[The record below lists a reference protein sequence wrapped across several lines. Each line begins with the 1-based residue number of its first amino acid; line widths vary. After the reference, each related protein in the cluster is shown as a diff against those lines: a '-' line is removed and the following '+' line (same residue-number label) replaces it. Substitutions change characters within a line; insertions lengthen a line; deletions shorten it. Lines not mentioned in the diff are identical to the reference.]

1 MPRQRCYNPVIIRNR
16 YALEGMRVY
25 LKLNGIEIECTGQE
39 KWIDLLERLP
49 DGGTGAL
56 GIALRG
62 RTASLNDPVE
72 EYAFARTL
80 TYADE
85 EGRRIYERSLQFV
98 FLTAANRLYPGK
110 RVRIRHSLAQGL
122 YIDLPNV
129 AVTGAIVADLKAEM
143 RRIVA
148 ADMPIARISVS
159 TEDAR
164 DYFTR
169 TGQTD
174 RLRILGY
181 RRFSHFTLYR
191 IDGLEDY
198 FYGEMVPATGCLG
211 VFDLRAYG
219 EGILLQLPDVND
231 PKKPARFV
239 DLPHLLHTY
248 DEAAQW
254 HAILNCENAADLND
268 MVVSRRLREF
278 IRVNEALQ
286 ERRIQQIAD
295 QFVASGALLLLIAGP
310 SSSGKTTFSHRMSIA
325 LRVHGL
331 RPVKVSLDDYYLD
344 RDAIPREPDGSL
356 DLERIE
362 TLDLDLLCDHLPRL
376 VRGETV
382 NVPEFDFRSGKRK
395 AVTHPF
401 SVEPGQPI
409 IIEGIHALNDR
420 LTATIPPELKFKVYI
435 SALTMLNL
443 DDHNRIRTTDAR
455 LLRRIV
461 RDNLFRGTPPEDTMA
476 MWASVRRGEE
486 KYIFP
491 FQEKADAMF
500 NSALTYEL
508 AIMKKY
514 AYPQLLAVTE
524 ESPYYTMARRLVKF
538 LNYIQTADVE
548 DEIPVNS
555 ILREFIGGCCFYK
568 DED

>member
-1 MPRQRCYNPVIIRNR
+1 M
-16 YALEGMRVY
+16 Y
-25 LKLNGIEIECTGQE
+25 LKLNGVEMECTGQE
-39 KWIDLLERLP
+39 KWIELLERLP
-49 DGGTGAL
+49 DGGVGAL
-56 GIALRG
+56 GVSVRG
-62 RTASLNDPVE
+62 RTESLNAPVE
-72 EYAFARTL
+72 EYAFAKTL

-85 EGRRIYERSLQFV
+85 EGRRIYERSLQLV
-98 FLTAANRLYPGK
+98 FLTAAYRLYPGK
-110 RVRIRHSLAQGL
+110 RVRIRHSFAQGL
-122 YIDLPNV
+122 YIDLPDV
-129 AVTGAIVADLKAEM
+129 AVTEVIVADLKAEM
-143 RRIVA
+143 QRIVA
-148 ADMPIARISVS
+148 ADMPIQRLCMS
-159 TEDAR
+159 TDDAR

-181 RRFSHFTLYR
+181 RRFNHFTLYR

-198 FYGEMVPATGCLG
+198 FYGEMAPSTGCLA
-211 VFDLRAYG
+211 VFNLMAYG
-219 EGILLQLPDVND
+219 GGILLQMPDVKN
-231 PKKPARFV
+231 PEKPARFV

-248 DEAAQW
+248 DEAARW

-268 MVVSRRLREF
+268 MVVNRRLREF

-286 ERRIQQIAD
+286 ERKIQQIAD
-295 QFVASGALLLLIAGP
+295 QFIASGALILLIAGP
-310 SSSGKTTFSHRMSIA
+310 SSSGKTTFAHRLSIA

-344 RDAIPREPDGSL
+344 RDTLPREPDGSL
-356 DLERIE
+356 DLERIDA
-362 TLDLDLLCDHLPRL
+362 LDLDLLGDHLPRL

-382 NVPEFDFRSGKRK
+382 RTPEFDFKTGKRRAESYPF
-395 AVTHPF
+395 AV
-401 SVEPGQPI
+401 EQGQPI
-409 IIEGIHALNDR
+409 IIEGIHGLNDR
-420 LTATIPPELKFKVYI
+420 LTATIPAHLKFKVYI
-435 SALTMLNL
+435 SPLTMLNL

-491 FQEKADAMF
+491 FQENADVMF

-514 AYPQLLAVTE
+514 AYPRLLTITE
-524 ESPYYTMARRLVKF
+524 DSPCYTMARRLVKF

>member
-1 MPRQRCYNPVIIRNR
+1 M
-16 YALEGMRVY
+16 Y
-25 LKLNGIEIECTGQE
+25 LKLNGVEMECTGQE
-39 KWIDLLERLP
+39 KWIELLERLP
-49 DGGTGAL
+49 DGGVGAL
-56 GIALRG
+56 GVSVRG
-62 RTASLNDPVE
+62 RTESLNAPVE
-72 EYAFARTL
+72 EYAFAKTL

-85 EGRRIYERSLQFV
+85 EGRRIYERSLQLV
-98 FLTAANRLYPGK
+98 FLTAAYRLYPGK
-110 RVRIRHSLAQGL
+110 RVRIRHSFAQGL
-122 YIDLPNV
+122 YIDLPDV
-129 AVTGAIVADLKAEM
+129 AVTEVIVADLKAEM
-143 RRIVA
+143 QRIVA
-148 ADMPIARISVS
+148 ADMPIQRLCMS
-159 TEDAR
+159 TDDAR

-181 RRFSHFTLYR
+181 RRFNHFTLYR

-198 FYGEMVPATGCLG
+198 FYGEMAPSTGCLA
-211 VFDLRAYG
+211 VFNLMAYG
-219 EGILLQLPDVND
+219 GGILLQMPDVKN
-231 PKKPARFV
+231 PEKPARFV

-248 DEAAQW
+248 DEAARW

-268 MVVSRRLREF
+268 MVVNRRLREF

-286 ERRIQQIAD
+286 ERKIQQIAD
-295 QFVASGALLLLIAGP
+295 QFIASGALILLIAGP
-310 SSSGKTTFSHRMSIA
+310 SSSGKTTFAHRLSIA

-344 RDAIPREPDGSL
+344 RDTLPREPDGSL
-356 DLERIE
+356 DLERIDA
-362 TLDLDLLCDHLPRL
+362 LDLDLLGDHLPRL

-382 NVPEFDFRSGKRK
+382 RTPEVDFKTGKRRAESYPF
-395 AVTHPF
+395 AV
-401 SVEPGQPI
+401 EQGQPI
-409 IIEGIHALNDR
+409 IIEGIHGLNDR
-420 LTATIPPELKFKVYI
+420 LTATIPAHLKFKVYI
-435 SALTMLNL
+435 SPLTMLNL

-461 RDNLFRGTPPEDTMA
+461 RDNLFRGTPPEETMA

-491 FQEKADAMF
+491 FQEQADAMF

-514 AYPQLLAVTE
+514 AYPQLLSITE
-524 ESPYYTMARRLVKF
+524 DSPYYTMARRLVKF
-538 LNYIQTADVE
+538 LNYIQSADVE

-568 DED
+568 EED

>member
-1 MPRQRCYNPVIIRNR
+1 M
-16 YALEGMRVY
+16 Y
-25 LKLNGIEIECTGQE
+25 LKLNGVEMECTGQE
-39 KWIDLLERLP
+39 KWIELLERLP
-49 DGGTGAL
+49 DGGVGAL
-56 GIALRG
+56 GVSVRG
-62 RTASLNDPVE
+62 RTESLNAPVE
-72 EYAFARTL
+72 EYAFAKTL

-85 EGRRIYERSLQFV
+85 EGRRIYERSLQLV
-98 FLTAANRLYPGK
+98 FLTAAYRLYPGK
-110 RVRIRHSLAQGL
+110 RVRIRHSFAQGL
-122 YIDLPNV
+122 YIDLPDV
-129 AVTGAIVADLKAEM
+129 AVTEVIVADLKAEM
-143 RRIVA
+143 QRIVA
-148 ADMPIARISVS
+148 ADMPIQRLCMS
-159 TEDAR
+159 TDDAR

-181 RRFSHFTLYR
+181 RRFNHFTLYR

-198 FYGEMVPATGCLG
+198 FYGEMAPSTGCLA
-211 VFDLRAYG
+211 VFNLMAYG
-219 EGILLQLPDVND
+219 GGILLQMPDVKN
-231 PKKPARFV
+231 PEKPARFV

-248 DEAAQW
+248 DEAARW

-268 MVVSRRLREF
+268 MVVNRRLREF

-286 ERRIQQIAD
+286 ERKIQQIAD
-295 QFVASGALLLLIAGP
+295 QFIASGALILLIAGP
-310 SSSGKTTFSHRMSIA
+310 SSSGKTTFAHRLSIA

-344 RDAIPREPDGSL
+344 RDTLPREPDGSL
-356 DLERIE
+356 DLERIDA
-362 TLDLDLLCDHLPRL
+362 LDLDLLGDHLPRL

-382 NVPEFDFRSGKRK
+382 RTPEFDFKTGKRR
-395 AVTHPF
+395 TESYLF
-401 SVEPGQPI
+401 SAEQGQPI
-409 IIEGIHALNDR
+409 IIEGIHGLNDR
-420 LTATIPPELKFKVYI
+420 LTATIPAHLKFKVYI
-435 SALTMLNL
+435 SPLTMLNL

-491 FQEKADAMF
+491 FQENADVMF

-514 AYPQLLAVTE
+514 AYPRLLTITE
-524 ESPYYTMARRLVKF
+524 DSPCYTMARRLVKF

>member
-1 MPRQRCYNPVIIRNR
+1 M
-16 YALEGMRVY
+16 Y
-25 LKLNGIEIECTGQE
+25 LKLNGVEMECTGQE
-39 KWIDLLERLP
+39 KWIELLERLP
-49 DGGTGAL
+49 DGGVGAL
-56 GIALRG
+56 GVSVRG
-62 RTASLNDPVE
+62 RTESLNAPVE
-72 EYAFARTL
+72 EYAFAKTL

-85 EGRRIYERSLQFV
+85 EGRRIYERSLQLV
-98 FLTAANRLYPGK
+98 FLTAAYRLYPGK
-110 RVRIRHSLAQGL
+110 RVRIRHSFAQGL
-122 YIDLPNV
+122 YIDLPDV
-129 AVTGAIVADLKAEM
+129 AVTEVIVADLKAEM
-143 RRIVA
+143 QRIVA
-148 ADMPIARISVS
+148 ADMPIQRLCMS
-159 TEDAR
+159 TDDAR
-164 DYFTR
+164 DYFTQ

-181 RRFSHFTLYR
+181 RRFNHFTLYR

-198 FYGEMVPATGCLG
+198 FYGEMAPSTGCLA
-211 VFDLRAYG
+211 VFNLMAYG
-219 EGILLQLPDVND
+219 GGILLQMPDVKN
-231 PKKPARFV
+231 PEKPARFV

-248 DEAAQW
+248 DEAARW

-268 MVVSRRLREF
+268 MVVNRRLREF

-286 ERRIQQIAD
+286 ERKIQQIAD
-295 QFVASGALLLLIAGP
+295 QFIASGALILLIAGP
-310 SSSGKTTFSHRMSIA
+310 SSSGKTTFAHRLSIA

-344 RDAIPREPDGSL
+344 RDTLPREPDGSL
-356 DLERIE
+356 DLERIDA
-362 TLDLDLLCDHLPRL
+362 LDLDLLGDHLPRL

-382 NVPEFDFRSGKRK
+382 RTPEFDFKTGKRRAESYPF
-395 AVTHPF
+395 AV
-401 SVEPGQPI
+401 EQGQPI
-409 IIEGIHALNDR
+409 IIEGIHGLNDR
-420 LTATIPPELKFKVYI
+420 LTATIPAHLKFKVYI
-435 SALTMLNL
+435 SPLTMLNL

-491 FQEKADAMF
+491 FQENADVMF

-514 AYPQLLAVTE
+514 AYPRLLTITE
-524 ESPYYTMARRLVKF
+524 DSPCYTMARRLVKF

-548 DEIPVNS
+548 DEIPINS

>member
-1 MPRQRCYNPVIIRNR
+1 M
-16 YALEGMRVY
+16 Y
-25 LKLNGIEIECTGQE
+25 LKLNGVEIKCGGEE
-39 KWIDLLERLP
+39 RWADLLAKLP
-49 DGGTGAL
+49 DGGAGAL
-56 GIALRG
+56 GVSVRG
-62 RTASLNDPVE
+62 RTQSLNDKVE

-85 EGRRIYERSLQFV
+85 EGKRIYERSLQFI
-98 FLTAANRLYPGK
+98 FLTAAHRLYPGE
-110 RVRIRHSLAQGL
+110 RVRIRHSFVQGL

-129 AVTGAIVADLKAEM
+129 NVKPQIVARLKEEM

-148 ADMPIARISVS
+148 ADLPIQRFTVS
-159 TEDAR
+159 TGDAQ
-164 DYFTR
+164 DYFAR

-181 RRFSHFTLYR
+181 RKFGHFTLYR

-198 FYGEMVPATGCLG
+198 FYGEMAPRTGLID

-219 EGILLQLPDVND
+219 EGIILQMPDAND
-231 PKKPARFV
+231 PTKPARFV
-239 DLPHLLHTY
+239 DLPHLIHTY
-248 DEAAQW
+248 SEAANW

-268 MVVSRRLREF
+268 MIVNRRLREF

-286 ERRIQQIAD
+286 ERRIEQIAD
-295 QFVASGALLLLIAGP
+295 QFIASRARLLLIAGP
-310 SSSGKTTFSHRMSIA
+310 SSSGKTTFSHRLSIA

-344 RDAIPREPDGSL
+344 RDSIPREPDGSV

-362 TLDLDLLCDHLPRL
+362 TLDVELLCDHLLRL
-376 VRGETV
+376 LRGEAV
-382 NVPEFDFRSGKRK
+382 EVPEFDFKSGKRLPH
-395 AVTHPF
+395 THTF
-401 SVEPGQPI
+401 RVEPAQPI
-409 IIEGIHALNDR
+409 IIEGIHGLNDR
-420 LTATIPPELKFKVYI
+420 LTASIPDSLKFKVYI
-435 SALTMLNL
+435 SPLTMLNL

-461 RDNLFRGTPPEDTMA
+461 RDNLFRGTAPEETMA

-491 FQEKADAMF
+491 FQEKADVMF

-508 AIMKKY
+508 PIMKKY
-514 AYPQLLAVTE
+514 AYPQLLSITE
-524 ESPYYTMARRLVKF
+524 DSPHYTMARRLVKF
-538 LNYIQTADVE
+538 LNYIQTAAVE

-568 DED
+568 AED

>member
-1 MPRQRCYNPVIIRNR
+1 M
-16 YALEGMRVY
+16 Y
-25 LKLNGIEIECTGQE
+25 LKLNGVEMECTGQE
-39 KWIDLLERLP
+39 KWIELLERLP
-49 DGGTGAL
+49 DGGVGAL
-56 GIALRG
+56 GVSVRG
-62 RTASLNDPVE
+62 RTESLNAPVE
-72 EYAFARTL
+72 EYAFAKTL
-80 TYADE
+80 TYTDE
-85 EGRRIYERSLQFV
+85 EGRRIYERSLQLV
-98 FLTAANRLYPGK
+98 FLTAAYRLYPGK
-110 RVRIRHSLAQGL
+110 RVRIRHSFAQGL
-122 YIDLPNV
+122 YIDLPDV
-129 AVTGAIVADLKAEM
+129 AVTEVIVADLKAEM
-143 RRIVA
+143 QRIVA
-148 ADMPIARISVS
+148 ADMPIQRLCMS
-159 TEDAR
+159 TDDAR

-181 RRFSHFTLYR
+181 RRFNHFTLYR

-198 FYGEMVPATGCLG
+198 FYGEMAPSTGCLA
-211 VFDLRAYG
+211 VFNLMAYG
-219 EGILLQLPDVND
+219 GGILLQMPDVKN
-231 PKKPARFV
+231 PEKPARFV

-248 DEAAQW
+248 DEAARW

-268 MVVSRRLREF
+268 MVVNRRLREF

-286 ERRIQQIAD
+286 ERKIQQIAD
-295 QFVASGALLLLIAGP
+295 QFIASGALILLIAGP
-310 SSSGKTTFSHRMSIA
+310 SSSGKTTFAHRLSIA

-344 RDAIPREPDGSL
+344 RDTLPREPDGSL
-356 DLERIE
+356 DLERIDA
-362 TLDLDLLCDHLPRL
+362 LDLDLLGDHLPRL

-382 NVPEFDFRSGKRK
+382 RTPEFDFKTGKRRAESYPF
-395 AVTHPF
+395 AV
-401 SVEPGQPI
+401 EQGQPI
-409 IIEGIHALNDR
+409 IIEGIHGLNDR
-420 LTATIPPELKFKVYI
+420 LTATIPAHLKFKVYI
-435 SALTMLNL
+435 SPLTMLNL

-491 FQEKADAMF
+491 FQENADVMF

-514 AYPQLLAVTE
+514 AYPRLLTITE
-524 ESPYYTMARRLVKF
+524 DSPCYTMARRLVKF

>member
-1 MPRQRCYNPVIIRNR
+1 M
-16 YALEGMRVY
+16 Y
-25 LKLNGIEIECTGQE
+25 LKLNGIEMSCRGNERWG
-39 KWIDLLERLP
+39 DLLDRLP
-49 DGGTGAL
+49 ESGRGAL
-56 GIALRG
+56 GVSVQG
-62 RTASLNDPVE
+62 RTESLNDAVE

-85 EGRRIYERSLQFV
+85 EGRRIYERSLQLI
-98 FLTAANRLYPGK
+98 FLTAAHRLYPGK
-110 RVRIRHSLAQGL
+110 RVRIRHSFVQGL

-129 AVTGAIVADLKAEM
+129 AVTGEIVARLKEEMRAIVD
-143 RRIVA
+143 
-148 ADMPIARISVS
+148 ADMPIERLRVS
-159 TEDAR
+159 TEDAQ
-164 DYFTR
+164 DYFAR

-181 RRFSHFTLYR
+181 RKFNHFTLYR

-198 FYGEMVPATGCLG
+198 FYGEMAPRTGLMS
-211 VFDLRAYG
+211 VFDLWAYG
-219 EGILLQLPDVND
+219 EGIILQLPDVND
-231 PKKPARFV
+231 PSRPAPFV
-239 DLPHLLHTY
+239 DLPHLIHTY
-248 DEAAQW
+248 SQAAEW

-268 MVVSRRLREF
+268 LVVSRKLREF

-286 ERRIQQIAD
+286 ERRIEQIAD
-295 QFVASGALLLLIAGP
+295 QFIASGALLLLIAGP
-310 SSSGKTTFSHRMSIA
+310 SSSGKTTFSHRLSIA

-331 RPVKVSLDDYYLD
+331 RPVKVSLDDYYLN
-344 RDAIPREPDGSL
+344 RDSIPREPDGSI

-376 VRGETV
+376 IRGETV
-382 NVPEFDFRSGKRK
+382 NVPEFDFKEGRRTER
-395 AVTHPF
+395 THAF
-401 SVEPGQPI
+401 SVEPGQPV
-409 IIEGIHALNDR
+409 IIEGIHGLNDR
-420 LTATIPPELKFKVYI
+420 LTATIPAHMKFKVYI
-435 SALTMLNL
+435 SPLTMLNL

-508 AIMKKY
+508 CIMKKY
-514 AYPQLLAVTE
+514 AYPQLQSIPP

>member
-1 MPRQRCYNPVIIRNR
+1 M
-16 YALEGMRVY
+16 Y
-25 LKLNGIEIECTGQE
+25 LKLNGVEMECTGQE
-39 KWIDLLERLP
+39 KWIELLERLP
-49 DGGTGAL
+49 DGGVGAL
-56 GIALRG
+56 GVSVRG
-62 RTASLNDPVE
+62 RTESLNAPVE
-72 EYAFARTL
+72 EYAFAKTL

-85 EGRRIYERSLQFV
+85 EGRRIYERSLQLV
-98 FLTAANRLYPGK
+98 FLTAAYRLYPGK
-110 RVRIRHSLAQGL
+110 RVRIRHSFAQGL
-122 YIDLPNV
+122 YIDLPDV
-129 AVTGAIVADLKAEM
+129 AVTEVIVADLKAEM
-143 RRIVA
+143 QRIVA
-148 ADMPIARISVS
+148 ADMPIQRLCMS
-159 TEDAR
+159 TDDAR

-181 RRFSHFTLYR
+181 RRFNHFTLYR

-198 FYGEMVPATGCLG
+198 FYGEMAPSTGCLA
-211 VFDLRAYG
+211 VFNLMAYG
-219 EGILLQLPDVND
+219 GGILLQMPDVKN
-231 PKKPARFV
+231 PEKPARFV

-248 DEAAQW
+248 DEAARW

-268 MVVSRRLREF
+268 MVVNRRLREF

-286 ERRIQQIAD
+286 ERKIQQIAD
-295 QFVASGALLLLIAGP
+295 QFIASGALILLIAGP
-310 SSSGKTTFSHRMSIA
+310 SSSGKTTFAHRLSIA

-344 RDAIPREPDGSL
+344 RDTLPREPDGSL
-356 DLERIE
+356 DLERIDA
-362 TLDLDLLCDHLPRL
+362 LDLDLLGDHLPRL

-382 NVPEFDFRSGKRK
+382 RTPEFDFKTGKRR
-395 AVTHPF
+395 AESYLF
-401 SVEPGQPI
+401 SAEQGQPI
-409 IIEGIHALNDR
+409 IIEGIHGLNDR
-420 LTATIPPELKFKVYI
+420 LTATIPASLKFKVYI
-435 SALTMLNL
+435 SPLTMLNL

-491 FQEKADAMF
+491 FQENADAMF

-514 AYPQLLAVTE
+514 AYPRLLTITE
-524 ESPYYTMARRLVKF
+524 DSPCYTMARRLVKF

-555 ILREFIGGCCFYK
+555 ILREFIVGCCFYK
-568 DED
+568 DDD

>member
-1 MPRQRCYNPVIIRNR
+1 M
-16 YALEGMRVY
+16 Y
-25 LKLNGIEIECTGQE
+25 LKLNGIEMNCTGQE
-39 KWIDLLERLP
+39 KWRDLLPKLP
-49 DGGTGAL
+49 DGGAGAL
-56 GIALRG
+56 GVSVRG
-62 RTASLNDPVE
+62 RTQSLNDPVE

-80 TYADE
+80 TFADE

-98 FLTAANRLYPGK
+98 FLTAVHLLYPGE
-110 RVRIRHSLAQGL
+110 RVRIRHSFGRGI
-122 YIDLPNV
+122 YIDLPGV
-129 AVTGAIVADLKAEM
+129 AVTPEIVALIKTEM
-143 RRIVA
+143 RRIIA
-148 ADMPIARISVS
+148 ADLPIEKIRLS
-159 TEDAR
+159 TEEAKE
-164 DYFTR
+164 YFTR

-198 FYGEMVPATGCLG
+198 FYGEMTPSTGLVN
-211 VFDLRAYG
+211 VFDLKAYDA
-219 EGILLQLPDVND
+219 GIILQRPDAAQPD
-231 PKKPARFV
+231 RPARFV
-239 DLPHLLHTY
+239 DLPHLMHTY
-248 DEAAQW
+248 SEAAEW

-268 MVVSRRLREF
+268 MIVSRRLREF

-295 QFVASGALLLLIAGP
+295 QFIKSGAQVLLIAGP
-310 SSSGKTTFSHRMSIA
+310 SSSGKTTFSHRLSIA

-331 RPVKVSLDDYYLD
+331 RPVKISLDDYYLD
-344 RDAIPREPDGSL
+344 RDSIPREPDGSI

-376 VRGETV
+376 LRGETV
-382 NVPEFDFRSGKRK
+382 DVPEFDFKSGKR
-395 AVTHPF
+395 AEHSHAF
-401 SVEPGQPI
+401 SVEQGQPV
-409 IIEGIHALNDR
+409 IIEGIHGLNDR
-420 LTATIPPELKFKVYI
+420 LTATVPPEKKFKVYI
-435 SALTMLNL
+435 SPLTMLNL

-508 AIMKKY
+508 VIMKKY
-514 AYPQLLAVTE
+514 AYPQLLAITE
-524 ESPYYTMARRLVKF
+524 DSPHYTLARRLVKF

>member
-1 MPRQRCYNPVIIRNR
+1 M
-16 YALEGMRVY
+16 Y
-25 LKLNGIEIECTGQE
+25 LKLNGIEMCCTGDE
-39 KWIDLLERLP
+39 KWGDLLEKLP
-49 DGGTGAL
+49 DGGAGAL
-56 GIALRG
+56 GVLVGG
-62 RTASLNDPVE
+62 RTESLNDTVE
-72 EYAFARTL
+72 EYAYAHTL

-85 EGRRIYERSLQFV
+85 EGRRIYERSLQFL
-98 FLTAANRLYPGK
+98 FLTAAHRLYPGE
-110 RVRIRHSLAQGL
+110 RVRIRHSFAQGL
-122 YIDLPNV
+122 YIDLPGV
-129 AVTGAIVADLKAEM
+129 RVKKQVVDALAEEM
-143 RRIVA
+143 RAMVA
-148 ADMPIARISVS
+148 ADLPIKRLSVS
-159 TEDAR
+159 TEHAQE
-164 DYFTR
+164 YFAR

-198 FYGEMVPATGCLG
+198 FYGEMATHTGQID
-211 VFDLRAYG
+211 VFDLKDCG
-219 EGILLQLPDVND
+219 EGILLQMPDLKN
-231 PKKPARFV
+231 PKKPAPYVR
-239 DLPHLLHTY
+239 LPHLLHTY
-248 DEAAQW
+248 TEAAEW

-268 MVVSRRLREF
+268 MVVNRKLREF

-286 ERRIQQIAD
+286 ERKIEQIAD
-295 QFVASGALLLLIAGP
+295 QFIASGALLLLIAGP
-310 SSSGKTTFSHRMSIA
+310 SSSGKTTFSHRLSIA
-325 LRVHGL
+325 LRTQGL

-344 RDAIPREPDGSL
+344 RDSIPREPDGSI

-362 TLDLDLLCDHLPRL
+362 TLDIELLCDHLVRL
-376 VRGETV
+376 LRGEAV
-382 NVPEFDFRSGKRK
+382 EVPEFDFKEGKRLPH
-395 AVTHPF
+395 THTF
-401 SVEPGQPI
+401 RVEPAQPI
-409 IIEGIHALNDR
+409 IIEGIHGLNPL
-420 LTATIPPELKFKVYI
+420 LTATIPDSLKFKVYI
-435 SALTMLNL
+435 SPLTMLNL

-461 RDNLFRGTPPEDTMA
+461 RDNQFRGTKPEETMA

-508 AIMKKY
+508 CIMKKY
-514 AYPQLLAVTE
+514 AYPQLLAVKPD
-524 ESPYYTMARRLVKF
+524 SPHYTMARRLVKF